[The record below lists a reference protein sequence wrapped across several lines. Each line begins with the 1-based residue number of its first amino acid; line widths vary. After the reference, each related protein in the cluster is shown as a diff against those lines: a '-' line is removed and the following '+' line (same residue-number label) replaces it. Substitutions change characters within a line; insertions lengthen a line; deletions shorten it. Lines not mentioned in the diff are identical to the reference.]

1 MTKQQQEQEQEEA
14 MLVLQEILLPNINSH
29 CQSIM
34 RDLGILLLLLFLFFT

>member
-1 MTKQQQEQEQEEA
+1 MTKQQQEQQQA

-34 RDLGILLLLLFLFFT
+34 RDLGILLLLFFLFFT